1 MSEYN
6 LSTLT
11 QGVID
16 RFAVTPDPRLK
27 QLLTG
32 LIRHLHNYIT
42 EVDLKPDEWFAALQ
56 FLTKTG
62 QISNDK
68 RAEFILLSDT
78 LGVSMLVVALA
89 QARAGATGSGA
100 TAATEATVQGPYYWE
115 GAPELPNG
123 ADVAK
128 DTPGEPTL
136 YRGKVTDIAGK
147 PIAGATLD
155 IWSGNGEGN
164 YDVDIPGLNE
174 MRARGKIRTDAQG
187 NYWFWSIRPAYYPIP
202 TDGPVGTMLNATHRQ
217 PNRPGHIHL
226 MVSAPGHVPVT
237 THLFVK
243 GTPYL
248 DADPV
253 YGVRKSLIVDYQRHP
268 AGKASDGREM
278 NAPYWSADYDFRL
291 ASAKQ

>member
-11 QGVID
+11 QAVID
-16 RFAVTPDPRLK
+16 RFGDTPDPRLK
-27 QLLTG
+27 QLITG
-32 LIRHLHNYIT
+32 LVQHLHTYIR

-68 RAEFILLSDT
+68 RAEFMLLSDT

-115 GAPELPNG
+115 GAPELANG
-123 ADVAK
+123 ADIAK
-128 DTPGEPTL
+128 GTVGEPTL
-136 YRGKVTDIAGK
+136 YRGTVTDTSGK
-147 PIAGATLD
+147 PIAGAVLD
-155 IWSGNGEGN
+155 IWSGDGEGN
-164 YDVDIPGLNE
+164 YDMDIAGLNE
-174 MRARGKIRTDAQG
+174 MRARAKIHTDAEG
-187 NYWFWSIRPAYYPIP
+187 RYWFWSIRPNYYPIP
-202 TDGPVGTMLNATHRQ
+202 MDGPVGVMFNATRRQ

-248 DADPV
+248 DIDPV
-253 YGVRKSLIVDYQRHP
+253 FGVRQSLIIDYQRHP

-278 NAPYWSADYDFRL
+278 KTPYWSADYDFRL
-291 ASAKQ
+291 ASAR